1 MNGTGK
7 DPERAFADLSE
18 LQAPE
23 TAQMEMAESEVR
35 RAIDTHEPPLP
46 EPGLFGFYDRLR
58 EKVLHA
64 VEEKGGRYSEI
75 AVEALILVPDVFIL
89 LVRLALDPEVPKQ
102 ARALIAGAL
111 AYFVLP
117 VDLLP
122 EAFLGAGGFLE
133 DLVLASSVLSHAYG
147 GELEPYAKKYWS
159 GSHELRH
166 TLHRITGGAHQF
178 LETKVLD
185 RLGKLMGRRGVKL
198 PPKRPD

>member
-1 MNGTGK
+1 MEK
-7 DPERAFADLSE
+7 DPERAWPDLSE

-23 TAQMEMAESEVR
+23 TAQMVMSETEVH
-35 RAIDTHEPPLP
+35 RAIDAHEPPLP

-64 VEEKGGRYSEI
+64 VEAKAGRFSEA
-75 AVEALILVPDVFIL
+75 AVEALLLVPDVFIL

-122 EAFLGAGGFLE
+122 EALLGAGGFLE
-133 DLVLASSVLSHAYG
+133 DLVLASSVLSHAFG
-147 GELEPYAKKYWS
+147 GELEPYAKKHWS
-159 GSHELRH
+159 GSHELQHVLQRV
-166 TLHRITGGAHQF
+166 TAGAHRF

-185 RLGKLMGRRGVKL
+185 RLGNLMHRRGVK
-198 PPKRPD
+198 PPAS